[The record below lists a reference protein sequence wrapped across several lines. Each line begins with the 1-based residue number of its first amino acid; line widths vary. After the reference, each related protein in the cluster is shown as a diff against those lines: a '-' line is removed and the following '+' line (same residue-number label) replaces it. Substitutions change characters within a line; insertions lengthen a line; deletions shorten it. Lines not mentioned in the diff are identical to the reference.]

1 MKAFSIDYTD
11 GELYYGNKFRD
22 EVYYE
27 NYVRCVRTAGAPNTT
42 TTTASGTTTTTISS
56 QVDISGKWEG
66 TCVSGSS
73 GSTFGSAADLNQSGD
88 IVGGSI
94 SVILPFTDPPTE
106 MKGEVEGNVSGYNFT
121 GTWTDTGGTYPDPGD
136 FDFEISTDWNT
147 MSGELLIHTTDRGD
161 ITYQD
166 FILERENPVTTT
178 SSSSTTTTTVPT
190 SNISVSPDTIPR
202 SRWIPLPAMLAIQ
215 GNGTNFEQRV
225 SKPTYSPSNA
235 MFITLPALV
244 LGPEL
249 IWQMVFVSPTLLCDK
264 GDQTVMVTVD
274 EASDDFGIKLLP
286 LILDEGGSLK

>member
-1 MKAFSIDYTD
+1 MKRVSVLTVFFLLALSYNLWAD
-11 GELYYGNKFRD
+11 
-22 EVYYE
+22 
-27 NYVRCVRTAGAPNTT
+27 
-42 TTTASGTTTTTISS
+42 
-56 QVDISGKWEG
+56 VDISGEWEG
-66 TCVSGSS
+66 TCVSSSS

-94 SVILPFTDPPTE
+94 SIILPFTDPPTE

-136 FDFEISTDWNT
+136 FDFEISIDWNT

-190 SNISVSPDTIPR
+190 SNISVSPETIPR
-202 SRWIPLPAMLAIQ
+202 SRWIPLPALLAIQ
-215 GNGTNFEQRV
+215 GNGTNFEQFS
-225 SKPTYSPSNA
+225 SKPAYSPENA
-235 MFITLPALV
+235 LLFELPALV
-244 LGPEL
+244 LGPEI
-249 IWQMVFVSPTLLCDK
+249 IWQMVFVSPTLLCEK
-264 GDQTVMVTVD
+264 GDQTVTVTLD
-274 EASDDFGIKLLP
+274 ETSDDFGIKLLP